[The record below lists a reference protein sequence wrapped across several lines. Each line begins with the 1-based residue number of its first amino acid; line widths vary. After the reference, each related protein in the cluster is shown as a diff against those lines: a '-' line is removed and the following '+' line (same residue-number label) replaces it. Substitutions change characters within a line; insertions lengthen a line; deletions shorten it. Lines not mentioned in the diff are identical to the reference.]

1 MTRNSRILGV
11 GMYLPERVV
20 PNTELEQFKF
30 LETSDEWIQQRTG
43 IKARHYVTNET
54 GTDMAYEAS
63 KIAIER
69 ANLTPDDIDFII
81 YATLSPDHYFP
92 GNGVFLQDQL
102 FGDRPVGALD
112 VRNQCTG
119 FIYSLSI
126 ADSLIK
132 SGQYNKVLVVG
143 AEVHSRGLDF
153 SKEGRDVTVL
163 FGDGAGAVVV
173 GIAPEGHNGILGHAL
188 HSEGKHASALWLE
201 YPCNAYDFFISHE
214 NLDESVHYPK
224 MQGRVVFKH
233 ATRRMVEVSKE
244 VLEKTGKTV
253 DDIDV
258 VLFHQANLRINQ
270 MTANMLKIPE
280 EKLVNTIQWTGNTTA
295 ATIPICMCEAIKQN
309 KLKDNDLVLICG
321 FGAGF
326 TWAASLLHW

>member
-1 MTRNSRILGV
+1 MTSKSRILGV
-11 GMYLPERVV
+11 GMYLPSRSV
-20 PNTELEQFKF
+20 PNTELEKITS
-30 LETSDEWIQQRTG
+30 LETSDEWIQKRTG
-43 IKARHYVTNET
+43 IQSRHYVSDET
-54 GTDMAYEAS
+54 GTDMAYHAS
-63 KIAIER
+63 KEAIKN
-69 ANLTPDDIDFII
+69 ANMDVDDIDFII
-81 YATLSPDHYFP
+81 FATLSPDHYFP
-92 GNGVFLQDQL
+92 GNGCFLQDQL

-119 FIYSLSI
+119 FIYSLTM

-132 SGQYNKVLVVG
+132 SGQYNNILVVG

-153 SKEGRDVTVL
+153 TKEGRDVTVL
-163 FGDGAGAVVV
+163 FGDGAGAAVV
-173 GIAPEGHNGILGHAL
+173 GKAPDGHSGILCHSL
-188 HSEGKHASALWLE
+188 HSEGKHADALWLE
-201 YPCNAYDFFISHE
+201 YPCNAYDFFMGHD
-214 NLDESVHYPK
+214 NLDAGKQFPK
-224 MQGRVVFKH
+224 MNGRQVFKN

-244 VLEKTGKTV
+244 VLEKSGKSV

-295 ATIPICMCEAIKQN
+295 ATIPICMCEALKQG
-309 KLKDNDLVLICG
+309 KLKENDLVLLCG

-326 TWAASLLHW
+326 TWGASLLHW